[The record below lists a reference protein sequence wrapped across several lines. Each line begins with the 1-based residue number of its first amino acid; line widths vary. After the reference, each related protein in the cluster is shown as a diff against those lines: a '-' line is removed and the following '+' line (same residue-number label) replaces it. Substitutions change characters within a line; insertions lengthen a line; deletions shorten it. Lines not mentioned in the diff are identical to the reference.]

1 MKNALNLR
9 SLKIQTERN
18 KMYYVNTNG
27 VKLLELLFL
36 TLLKNDKDF
45 LQETNRIKLSQD
57 RK

>member
-1 MKNALNLR
+1 
-9 SLKIQTERN
+9 
-18 KMYYVNTNG
+18 MYYVNTNG